1 MPYINVKLAGNLNK
15 DQKKEIAKDLSYLI
29 TQWNKIRQ
37 LTIKSEAPE
46 LIYEEGNIWSMII
59 IIMLLFIVLY
69 VAIAYYDYIYDCN
82 PKLKRGYYSITG
94 AFKPPNTEPTTC
106 EQSLKDEHNTLRS
119 IHLMHLFIVAPML
132 TYAGIIGYKHVTGKS
147 TINTNLS
154 SQLFTVLAA
163 TGGVT
168 ALYHGYRFINPR
180 L

>member
-1 MPYINVKLAGNLNK
+1 MAGGIFTGKPFELN
-15 DQKKEIAKDLSYLI
+15 
-29 TQWNKIRQ
+29 
-37 LTIKSEAPE
+37 IKCVIISIIGILLFLLPGFQ
-46 LIYEEGNIWSMII
+46 IYEEGNIWSMII